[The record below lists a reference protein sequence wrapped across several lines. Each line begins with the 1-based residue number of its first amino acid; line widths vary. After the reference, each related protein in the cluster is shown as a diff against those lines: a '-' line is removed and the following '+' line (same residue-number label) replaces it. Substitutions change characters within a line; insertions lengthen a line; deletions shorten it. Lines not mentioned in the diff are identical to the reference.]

1 MTDAGLMPPTVVE
14 HSRVHA
20 AVLHDLLFRHTPTVE
35 GIVRVTGLPGTT
47 VSDAM
52 AILKERGAVVDGR
65 SGAIVAAYPLSA
77 VPTPH
82 VVELGGAAP
91 WANCAVDALAVPAM
105 AGRQGTISSRCA
117 FCSGPITIEVAR
129 SAVQSSEPAGVI
141 VAYGGLSGC
150 DDRSVL
156 VNSCPFINFFCG
168 QAHAA
173 RWQPPAT
180 WSGRFLSL
188 DQAVQLA
195 VSNFHHVIEVYQR
208 FRPGSA

>member
-1 MTDAGLMPPTVVE
+1 MSPTVVE
-14 HSRVHA
+14 HNRVHA

-35 GIVRVTGLPGTT
+35 GIVRVTGLPGTM
-47 VSDAM
+47 VSGAM
-52 AILKERGAVVDGR
+52 VKLKERGAVVDDP
-65 SGAIVAAYPLSA
+65 SGAIIAAYPLSA

-117 FCSGPITIEVAR
+117 FCCGPITIEVER
-129 SAVQSSEPAGVI
+129 SAVQSSEPADVI
-141 VAYGGLSGC
+141 VAYGGVSDCG
-150 DDRSVL
+150 DRPVL
-156 VNSCPFINFFCG
+156 IAGCPFINFFCG

-195 VSNFHHVIEVYQR
+195 VSNFHHVIEVYQQ
-208 FRPGSA
+208 FCPGQ